1 MASTHSSSFDS
12 TTANWA
18 GWLAGGLAGRH
29 GRSCLTGSDRPQR
42 MNVMD
47 YASKIISST
56 STANQTAGRA
66 GGLTASLPG
75 AEAGTDMLEAAVAGG
90 GGWRR
95 QQ

>member
-1 MASTHSSSFDS
+1 
-12 TTANWA
+12 
-18 GWLAGGLAGRH
+18 
-29 GRSCLTGSDRPQR
+29 
-42 MNVMD
+42 MD